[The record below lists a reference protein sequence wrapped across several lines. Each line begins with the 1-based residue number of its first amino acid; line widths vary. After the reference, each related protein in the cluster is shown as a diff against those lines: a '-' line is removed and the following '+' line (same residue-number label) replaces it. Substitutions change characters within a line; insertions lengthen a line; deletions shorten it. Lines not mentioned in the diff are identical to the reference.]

1 MRLPDLFLRR
11 VQRGARLLF
20 MFGLHTGL
28 IRAVAGISKACRVS
42 LIGSN
47 SLFLLFSH
55 NFVYDQRD
63 GTITRYVAGCTETIH
78 CDV

>member
-28 IRAVAGISKACRVS
+28 IRAVAGISKACS
-42 LIGSN
+42 SN
-47 SLFLLFSH
+47 EEKILQELK
-55 NFVYDQRD
+55 NQ
-63 GTITRYVAGCTETIH
+63 GM
-78 CDV
+78 

>member
-28 IRAVAGISKACRVS
+28 IRAVAGISKACS
-42 LIGSN
+42 SN
-47 SLFLLFSH
+47 GRE
-55 NFVYDQRD
+55 NFT
-63 GTITRYVAGCTETIH
+63 GTEESGYL
-78 CDV
+78 